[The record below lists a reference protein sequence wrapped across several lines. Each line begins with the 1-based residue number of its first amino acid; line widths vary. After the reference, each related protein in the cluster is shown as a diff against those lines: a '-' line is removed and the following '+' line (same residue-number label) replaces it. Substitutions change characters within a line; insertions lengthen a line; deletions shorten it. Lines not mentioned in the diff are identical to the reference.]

1 MFKERNYEKTNCRIN
16 DGFIREYDD
25 LAYHFGIKLSSYMCK
40 TAATGHFTIKYRI
53 HLNSSAG
60 FYF

>member
-25 LAYHFGIKLSSYMCK
+25 LAYHFGIKLSSYCAK
-40 TAATGHFTIKYRI
+40 QLRQDTSLSNIEYI
-53 HLNSSAG
+53 
-60 FYF
+60 